1 MEILTMVLLALA
13 LNIDAL
19 GAGTAYGMRN
29 IKLPLN
35 SLLIIS
41 CMSAAAITLSMLAG
55 HALSAYVSETFAHYL
70 GGTLLVVI
78 GAWVLYQSLRDHKS
92 DFKEIEQEEN
102 SGPVVQIRIKSLGLV
117 IQVLRE
123 PTRADLDRSG
133 VISPTEAILLGLA
146 LAMDAFVAGFAVSM
160 LGFSVL
166 LTATIVGIGH
176 LVLAYAGV
184 LLGKGFATT
193 AIGRQLSV
201 IPGCILIVLGLFQF
215 YG

>member
-1 MEILTMVLLALA
+1 
-13 LNIDAL
+13 
-19 GAGTAYGMRN
+19 
-29 IKLPLN
+29 
-35 SLLIIS
+35 
-41 CMSAAAITLSMLAG
+41 MSAAAITLSMLAG